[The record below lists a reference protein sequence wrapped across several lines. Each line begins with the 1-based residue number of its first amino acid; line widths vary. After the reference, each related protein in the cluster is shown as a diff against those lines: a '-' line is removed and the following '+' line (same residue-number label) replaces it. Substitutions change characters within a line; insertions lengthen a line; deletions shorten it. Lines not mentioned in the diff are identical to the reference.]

1 MSSSFNSWTDEKE
14 EAAYRET
21 VSTCFLCCP
30 EWTDQESKRPFWR
43 DYSGRSE
50 KIIHRIAAF
59 RSHSLVAKWICVFS
73 WILHHKKSDLYN
85 TKIMKQIIRE
95 SLEIEKN
102 HKQMKRS
109 FRVASASGIRF
120 AFQSARAVSLNA
132 LWGAESAGFGANAAS
147 TKYVEINIS
156 LAQILDCPSSLVEIF
171 DKDRTGK
178 DKNKETR
185 RNETLRK
192 RFVHDAIYQM
202 LVAPPLGVS
211 IADQWEEAHQCLCDR
226 VLQLR
231 IDILQWHLL
240 WDTADL
246 QRSQLY
252 FAIWLARLESDTQLS
267 HHYLSRIKQK
277 CRR

>member
-1 MSSSFNSWTDEKE
+1 
-14 EAAYRET
+14 
-21 VSTCFLCCP
+21 
-30 EWTDQESKRPFWR
+30 
-43 DYSGRSE
+43 
-50 KIIHRIAAF
+50 
-59 RSHSLVAKWICVFS
+59 
-73 WILHHKKSDLYN
+73 
-85 TKIMKQIIRE
+85 
-95 SLEIEKN
+95 
-102 HKQMKRS
+102 MKRS

-156 LAQILDCPSSLVEIF
+156 LAQILDCPSSLVDIF

-178 DKNKETR
+178 DKKKETR
-185 RNETLRK
+185 RKETLRK
-192 RFVHDAIYQM
+192 RFLHDAIYQM

-211 IADQWEEAHQCLCDR
+211 IADQWEEDHQCLCDR

-240 WDTADL
+240 SDAADL

-252 FAIWLARLESDTQLS
+252 FAISLARLESDTQLS
-267 HHYLSRIKQK
+267 HHYLSRIKQE
-277 CRR
+277 CRMWHSRIKLKKHENTWVFLKASCKTRDCRKALIKERICCQKGANWGHSKPAFTEQFNLHRKNTESGLRENRKTKSRWYVPVAETKIFRE